1 MDKDTH
7 FQANQNEESA
17 LDTEVSTT
25 NSQES
30 RKQRTILLVL
40 IFVGLIFIGLLV
52 TAVIYLANP
61 ATPTTRI
68 RDIFI
73 IIMALEFLVVGAALI
88 ILIIQ
93 LASLINLLQNE
104 VKPILEST
112 KETSQT
118 LRGTALFLSDNLVE
132 PVIKLSGYVASMQRM
147 MSLFGFIRK
156 PKGKI

>member
-1 MDKDTH
+1 MEQETH
-7 FQANQNEESA
+7 YPANQNSESA
-17 LDTEVSTT
+17 ADIADIST
-25 NSQES
+25 NSREN
-30 RKQRTILLVL
+30 RKQRSIIIGLIIGGLILLGLLVL
-40 IFVGLIFIGLLV
+40 
-52 TAVIYLANP
+52 AVIYLANP
-61 ATPTTRI
+61 AAPTTKI

-118 LRGTALFLSDNLVE
+118 LRGTAMFLSDNLVE

-147 MSLFGFIRK
+147 MSLLGFIRK
-156 PKGKI
+156 PKGKT